1 VSALEKIYEMLQ
13 NGESFGEVLPHRL
26 GGTFFWDVLSVS
38 PVGKKY
44 IRWRHYGSSANKN
57 TKKDLAWILSEI
69 FKMTPEEFMSKY
81 TTYAEYKER
90 EAV

>member
-1 VSALEKIYEMLQ
+1 MLEKLYEMLN
-13 NGESFGEVLPHRL
+13 NGETFGEILPHRL

-57 TKKDLAWILSEI
+57 TKKDLAWILREI
-69 FKMTPEEFMSKY
+69 FKMTPEEFMEKY
-81 TTYAEYKER
+81 TTYAEYKR
-90 EAV
+90 SEAV